1 MSNIKLVHSGGN
13 SVSITSPDSNP
24 ASNRTLKLPSNADG
38 TILTTASS
46 DADRYKAGEVVQ
58 VVMGTFTNRYTGTNF
73 ADITST
79 DYVDYGDMFLN
90 ITPKFADSKL
100 IFQTNVNARLNSD
113 NSYTNFQLY
122 DSTNSTVLMS
132 DGISHHYY
140 APTNAYPSLTV
151 YLFGTSGGTTTRK
164 IQVRVKVSGGTL
176 NTDYLNASR
185 LMTLTEI
192 KQ

>member
-1 MSNIKLVHSGGN
+1 MPISINGSGTVTGI
-13 SVSITSPDSNP
+13 SVGGLPDGIVDTDTL
-24 ASNRTLKLPSNADG
+24 AAGAATQAKRTYA
-38 TILTTASS
+38 T
-46 DADRYKAGEVVQ
+46 GEVVQ
-58 VVMGTFTNRYTGTNF
+58 VVMGTFQNTYSGTTF

-79 DYVDYGDMFLN
+79 SYVDYGPIFLN

-113 NSYTNFQLY
+113 NSLTNFQLY
-122 DSTNSTVLMS
+122 DSTNSTALMS

-140 APTNAYPSLTV
+140 APTNAYPSLTL
-151 YLFGTSGGTTTRK
+151 YLFGTSGGTSTRK

-176 NTDYLNASR
+176 NTDYSNQPR
-185 LMTLTEI
+185 LMTLMEV